1 MADTVNVLFL
11 AAEAEPFVKVGGLAD
26 VAGSLPGALRE
37 LSRFDVRL
45 VLPLHPAIRGVSA
58 TLQPLANFT
67 LRRKRKNLPVQ
78 VFGTSLAGMPVY
90 FVDGGPIS
98 AAASVYSPDPKPDR
112 EKYAFFSLAALEMLR
127 HLDWQPDLVHA
138 NDWHTALALYAL
150 RLPGR
155 ESLLPGIRTVMTLH
169 NLPYMGGD
177 GADVL
182 AAYGLPPLAD
192 ESLPGWAGTQP
203 LPLGL
208 WAADAVVPVSPTY
221 GREILT
227 PDFGC
232 GLDDYLRS
240 RAETVAGIL
249 NGLDLAS
256 WNPQTDKTIPANF
269 SAETLPKRA
278 ANKAALQR
286 QLGLEENPRLPLLAM
301 VGRIDPQKGVDV
313 ALEALRRIEE
323 RDWQFVLLGT
333 GDPALETAVQEFQ
346 ADFPGRVRAAL
357 RYDAALGRLI
367 YSGADLLLMPSR
379 YEPCGLAQMIAMR
392 YGCLPLVRA
401 TGGLKD
407 TVEEGRTG
415 FLFPDAEA
423 GSMAAALER
432 ALVVYD
438 LPGEWTGFQRSGMGE
453 DFSWSRSAGEYAR
466 LYEALIAATPPPVES
481 IPGRGKK

>member
-26 VAGSLPGALRE
+26 VAGSLPAALRE
-37 LSRFDVRL
+37 RARFDVRL

-78 VFGTSLAGMPVY
+78 MFETSLAGMPVY

-98 AAASVYSPDPKPDR
+98 SAASVYSPDPKPDR
-112 EKYAFFSLAALEMLR
+112 EKYAFFSLAALAMLG
-127 HLDWQPDLVHA
+127 HLDWQPDIVHA

-150 RLPGR
+150 RLPR
-155 ESLLPGIRTVMTLH
+155 RHPTLHDVRTVMTLH
-169 NLPYMGGD
+169 NLPYMGGN

-192 ESLPGWAGTQP
+192 ESLPGWARTQP

-208 WAADAVVPVSPTY
+208 WAADAIVPVSPTY
-221 GREILT
+221 GGEILT

-232 GLDDYLRS
+232 GLDAYLRS

-256 WNPQTDKTIPANF
+256 WDPQADQTIPANF
-269 SAETLPKRA
+269 SADTLPRRA

-286 QLGLEENPRLPLLAM
+286 QLDLEENPRLPLLAM
-301 VGRIDPQKGVDV
+301 IGRIDPQKGVDV
-313 ALEALRRIEE
+313 AIEALRRVEE
-323 RDWQFVLLGT
+323 RYWQFVVLGT
-333 GDPALETAVQEFQ
+333 GDPALEAAVQELQ

-357 RYDAALGRLI
+357 RYDASLGRFI
-367 YSGADLLLMPSR
+367 YSGADMLLMPSR

-392 YGCLPLVRA
+392 YGCVPLVRA

-415 FLFPDAEA
+415 FLFSEAEA
-423 GSMAAALER
+423 GSMAAAIER
-432 ALVVYD
+432 ALAVYD
-438 LPGEWTGFQRSGMGE
+438 LPGEWAGFQRSGMSE

-466 LYEALIAATPPPVES
+466 LYEALLSAPPPEP
-481 IPGRGKK
+481 IPGRGER